1 MLSEGRQKFYL
12 CHCIQVGFVLT
23 GFCTL
28 YFTFRSHSSLVE
40 CFSPSQHSF
49 SLNLFSDFLT
59 SFFIFYFFITYV
71 TIITPFSW
79 VIKQNPLIAK
89 VSFYKVQCFCER
101 KKTHMNMWSRK
112 WANFNFFGNHAVF
125 CMDSVAVKKE
135 VFCLFCWLVVFCFC
149 FLNES

>member
-101 KKTHMNMWSRK
+101 KKPIWTCEAENEQISTSLVTMQFSVWIQWPLKRK
-112 WANFNFFGNHAVF
+112 FFVCFVGWLFFVF
-125 CMDSVAVKKE
+125 
-135 VFCLFCWLVVFCFC
+135 VF
-149 FLNES
+149 

>member
-1 MLSEGRQKFYL
+1 MLSEGRQKFCL

-59 SFFIFYFFITYV
+59 KDFYFLFFYYLCYYNDSFFMDD
-71 TIITPFSW
+71 
-79 VIKQNPLIAK
+79 
-89 VSFYKVQCFCER
+89 
-101 KKTHMNMWSRK
+101 KT
-112 WANFNFFGNHAVF
+112 
-125 CMDSVAVKKE
+125 
-135 VFCLFCWLVVFCFC
+135 
-149 FLNES
+149 ESPHC